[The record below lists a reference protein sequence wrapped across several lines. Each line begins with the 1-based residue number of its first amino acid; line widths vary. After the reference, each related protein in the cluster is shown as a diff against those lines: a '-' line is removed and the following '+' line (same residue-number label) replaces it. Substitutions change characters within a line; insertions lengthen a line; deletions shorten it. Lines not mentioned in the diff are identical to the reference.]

1 MANTVVIGV
10 EGDAALYM
18 IDLEARNVE
27 PIEALG
33 QDAFLKANAARSNGA
48 PVVNG
53 VNFAVKVAQAPALS
67 AGHFDGH

>member
-18 IDLEARNVE
+18 IDLDARTVE

-33 QDAFLKANAARSNGA
+33 QDALLKANGMRSEGA
-48 PVVNG
+48 PVVSG
-53 VNFAVKVAQAPALS
+53 VNFAVKIAQAPVLS

>member
-10 EGDAALYM
+10 EGDAALYLV
-18 IDLEARNVE
+18 DLDARTVE

-33 QDAFLKANAARSNGA
+33 QDALLKAHPVGSQGA

-53 VNFAVKVAQAPALS
+53 VNFAVKVTQAPALS